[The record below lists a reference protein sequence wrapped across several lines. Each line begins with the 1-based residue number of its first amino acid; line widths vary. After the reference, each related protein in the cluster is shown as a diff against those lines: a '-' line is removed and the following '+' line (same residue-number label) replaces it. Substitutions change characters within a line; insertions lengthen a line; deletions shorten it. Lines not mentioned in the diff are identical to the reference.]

1 MSLRN
6 VLHELFPLF
15 KISWLDGL
23 FQLPIKVAPLKRHSA
38 SADINVRPMDEVI
51 FDLSYRT
58 PFIGIGKQKRY
69 LEYILIFYIWPR
81 RYCWIDRDIDIKA
94 QPVSL
99 LNKMQGHLNTVSGK
113 IETPK

>member
-1 MSLRN
+1 MPLGN

-51 FDLSYRT
+51 FDLADDT
-58 PFIGIGKQKRY
+58 PEIGICINKRY
-69 LEYILIFYIWPR
+69 RAYILIFNMLPR
-81 RYCWIDRDIDIKA
+81 RHCRVDRDIDVKA
-94 QPVSL
+94 LPVSL
-99 LNKMQGHLNTVSGK
+99 INKMKSHL
-113 IETPK
+113 